1 MRLDPAAFADLIAGY
16 CLEVQPGQQVL
27 VRSTSLAAPLLL
39 ELQRAILERD
49 GWPLLRV
56 EVPGQTRGFYEHAR
70 DWQLDDFA
78 PMALHEARKA
88 RRASASRPRRT
99 SARSRGWTPSASPAR
114 AAPASRSPRRR

>member
-1 MRLDPAAFADLIAGY
+1 MSVDPAAFADLIAGY

-56 EVPGQTRGFYEHAR
+56 EVPGQTRGFYEHAKE
-70 DWQLDDFA
+70 WQIEEFPPL
-78 PMALHEARKA
+78 ALHEAKTCDA
-88 RRASASRPRRT
+88 VLGIQAPEDVRAQLE
-99 SARSRGWTPSASPAR
+99 R
-114 AAPASRSPRRR
+114 AAAA